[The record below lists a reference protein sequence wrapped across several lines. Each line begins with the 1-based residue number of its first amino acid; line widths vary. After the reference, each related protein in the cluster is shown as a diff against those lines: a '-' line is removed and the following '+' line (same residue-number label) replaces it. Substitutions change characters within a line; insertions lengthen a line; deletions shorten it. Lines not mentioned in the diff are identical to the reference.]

1 MNEKD
6 REMQEVSK
14 KRSILLQGAD
24 DDEDIEEDHDVE
36 MQMAPAAASSTYY
49 SSSANN
55 SSALLTQIVSPS
67 PFHHH
72 NDVATADRYRSALIR
87 VNANPSSDV
96 EAWEAIMNECMSL
109 YRTQLLPLLG
119 LERNKHKEIF
129 QSNPSSTNLVISRD
143 SELEQKLDWVE
154 SCHGNLLKF
163 FPYGV
168 NYIITAVET
177 LLARSALPFE
187 SLAGGEDDFSYGG
200 IVNWYSGMAESQR
213 LASSKIDV
221 IFEAALGVQMD
232 GSPKPISI
240 SMGIE
245 QKSTSDDDN
254 VKTDDDKEED
264 TERLEVMETL
274 AGMCSSSIELWLLY
288 IRKRTR
294 DAKREALLH
303 HSTQSVDPMNPSQ
316 PLIKLTQEGEELIR
330 SWVTGAYETALTHGA
345 AFVYNNHLVWKQYLT
360 YVKSWNIFGSSR
372 PGEALAV
379 IDHTLASKQKELLRS
394 IYQRIIT
401 LPMLGLDGL
410 WMEYEA
416 FEKAQSEQL
425 AAALIAENQPKYQHA
440 RSVYLERNRVYSI
453 HDLKYGRLATP
464 PIDYNFFD
472 TDGVKK
478 DIDEEEYTTKMK
490 EECELLA
497 KWKRRC
503 GYERTNPE
511 RLLPTEL
518 AARIRQ
524 CYKDAICIFMRH
536 VEVWHEWSSWELLN
550 TGSNAGGDTLPLPMK
565 SRNMQLA
572 VGVLSIGEIH
582 IPDSTLL
589 AFAHCQILE
598 SQEIN
603 KRKNAV
609 LSPGEKAI
617 SVMNDF
623 CNRSGNTLG
632 FVLLQ
637 RMVRKYRGIK
647 EARATFATARRQLRV
662 RTEDKIKVSRG
673 EKIVHAVNEDDPSG
687 TVNDESSTLL
697 QDKVNGAI
705 PRKMVRSRDE
715 FNNEKDGNDLDAI
728 QPSSSQSKIGH
739 ITWHLYASHANIE
752 HRMNSSPKIAARIYE
767 MGLRKHRTFLSTPEY
782 VLQYCSLLLE
792 LHDEENL
799 RALLARAISAFE
811 EDNELD
817 NDESDKKLVAMRR
830 AAQKPLWDMMLKFET
845 SFSSRNGNVKAVQSI
860 EARRRKA
867 LYGPNYEDVSGA
879 NAIRESDVGIGAQK
893 ASLNETL
900 IRTDGYDASSRIANG
915 LDRLVDYLEISGI
928 LGQDAASSAMF
939 ILSSILP
946 GSLWKDDGAGSL
958 SDASFRRRKH
968 FLEKMTSFEGFSFS
982 TTATGTV
989 ASTSGRLSS
998 AKERLAQSAAQ
1009 LQNTS
1014 VMAAVQA
1021 SPEWIRGMLMLL
1033 PATIRNYRG
1042 KAPPHLIEAA
1052 LAQIRDNP
1060 LPATRPTDDNEST
1073 AKSNGDSNNK
1083 RMRSSED
1090 GGESSDDEPL
1100 GLGYGSQFRARQKA
1114 RILGSETD
1122 GN

>member
-1 MNEKD
+1 MSTE
-6 REMQEVSK
+6 EVTTK
-14 KRSILLQGAD
+14 KSILLQGAD
-24 DDEDIEEDHDVE
+24 DEEDAEEDHDVE
-36 MQMAPAAASSTYY
+36 MQTAPAVAPSSYN

-55 SSALLTQIVSPS
+55 SSALLSQIVSPS

-109 YRTQLLPLLG
+109 YRTQLLPMLG

-129 QSNPSSTNLVISRD
+129 QSNPSSTSLVVSRD
-143 SELEQKLDWVE
+143 PELEQKLDWVE

-168 NYIITAVET
+168 NYVITAVET

-187 SLAGGEDDFSYGG
+187 SLAGGEDDYSYGG

-213 LASSKIDV
+213 LASAKIDV
-221 IFEAALGVQMD
+221 LFEAVLGVKMD

-240 SMGIE
+240 SVSTE
-245 QKSTSDDDN
+245 QKSAVDDVLTIN
-254 VKTDDDKEED
+254 EHKEED
-264 TERLEVMETL
+264 EERLQAMETL

-303 HSTQSVDPMNPSQ
+303 HSTQSVDPLSPSQ
-316 PLIKLTQEGEELIR
+316 PLLKLTQEGEELIR
-330 SWVTGAYETALTHGA
+330 TWVTGAYETALTHGA

-360 YVKSWNIFGSSR
+360 YVKSWNIFASNRS
-372 PGEALAV
+372 GEALAG

-440 RSVYLERNRVYSI
+440 RSVYLERNRVYSF
-453 HDLKYGRLATP
+453 HDLKYGRLATL

-472 TDGVKK
+472 SDGVKK
-478 DIDEEEYTTKMK
+478 DVDEDEYNSKMK

-518 AARIRQ
+518 AARVRQ
-524 CYKDAICIFMRH
+524 CYKDAICCFMRH

-550 TGSNAGGDTLPLPMK
+550 AGSNTGGDKLSTPLK
-565 SRNMQLA
+565 SRNIQLA
-572 VGVLSIGEIH
+572 VGVLSIGEMH

-589 AFAHCQILE
+589 TFAHCQILE
-598 SQEIN
+598 NQEIN
-603 KRKNAV
+603 TSKSTGI
-609 LSPGEKAI
+609 SPGEKAI

-623 CNRSGNTLG
+623 CSRSGNTLG

-662 RTEDKIKVSRG
+662 RPEDKIKVSRG
-673 EKIVHAVNEDDPSG
+673 ENVGIVTNEADSSE
-687 TVNDESSTLL
+687 TVHEENSTLL
-697 QDKVNGAI
+697 QDKVKGVI

-715 FNNEKDGNDLDAI
+715 FNNEKDHDNHDESD
-728 QPSSSQSKIGH
+728 PSSSHSKIGH

-752 HRMNSSPKIAARIYE
+752 HRMNSSPKVAARIYE
-767 MGLRKHRTFLSTPEY
+767 LGLRKHRTFLSTPEY

-799 RALLARAISAFE
+799 RALLARAISACE

-817 NDESDKKLVAMRR
+817 SDESDKKAVAIRR

-845 SFSSRNGNVKAVQSI
+845 MFSSRNGNLKAVQSI

-867 LYGPNYEDVSGA
+867 LYGPNYEDVSGT

-900 IRTDGYDASSRIANG
+900 IRTDGYDTSSRIANG
-915 LDRLVDYLEISGI
+915 LDRLVDFLEISGI
-928 LGQDAASSAMF
+928 LGQDSASTAMF
-939 ILSSILP
+939 TLSSILP
-946 GSLWKDDGAGSL
+946 GSLWKDDRAGSL
-958 SDASFRRRKH
+958 SDASFRRRKN
-968 FLEKMTSFEGFSFS
+968 FLEKMSSFDGLSFS
-982 TTATGTV
+982 TTGTGQA

-1052 LAQIRDNP
+1052 LAQIRENP
-1060 LPATRPTDDNEST
+1060 LPANRPMDDNEN
-1073 AKSNGDSNNK
+1073 AAAWNNGDSGKK

-1090 GGESSDDEPL
+1090 GGDSSDDEPSANV
-1100 GLGYGSQFRARQKA
+1100 GYGSQFRARQKA
-1114 RILGSETD
+1114 RILGSETE

>member
-1 MNEKD
+1 MSTE
-6 REMQEVSK
+6 EVTTK
-14 KRSILLQGAD
+14 KSILLQGAD
-24 DDEDIEEDHDVE
+24 DEEDVEEDQDVE
-36 MQMAPAAASSTYY
+36 MQMASAAAASSYNA
-49 SSSANN
+49 SSANN
-55 SSALLTQIVSPS
+55 SSALLSQIVSPS

-119 LERNKHKEIF
+119 LERNNHKQIF
-129 QSNPSSTNLVISRD
+129 QSNPSSTNLVVSRD
-143 SELEQKLDWVE
+143 PELEQKLDWVE

-200 IVNWYSGMAESQR
+200 IVNWHSGMAESQR
-213 LASSKIDV
+213 LASAKIDV
-221 IFEAALGVQMD
+221 LFEAALGVKMD

-245 QKSTSDDDN
+245 QKS
-254 VKTDDDKEED
+254 EED
-264 TERLEVMETL
+264 DVVKVDEEKAEDEERLHVMETL
-274 AGMCSSSIELWLLY
+274 AGMCSSSVELWLLY

-303 HSTQSVDPMNPSQ
+303 HSSQSVDPMNPSQ
-316 PLIKLTQEGEELIR
+316 PIIKLTQEGEELIR
-330 SWVTGAYETALTHGA
+330 TWVTGAYETALTHGA

-360 YVKSWNIFGSSR
+360 YVKSWNIFSPNR
-372 PGEALAV
+372 PGEALAG

-453 HDLKYGRLATP
+453 HDLKFGRLATP

-478 DIDEEEYTTKMK
+478 DIDEEEYSSKMK

-518 AARIRQ
+518 AARVRQ
-524 CYKDAICIFMRH
+524 CYKDAICCFMRH

-550 TGSNAGGDTLPLPMK
+550 TGSSTGGDTITTPMK

-572 VGVLSIGEIH
+572 VGVLSIGEMH

-598 SQEIN
+598 NQEIN
-603 KRKNAV
+603 QSKSV
-609 LSPGEKAI
+609 GISPGEKAI

-623 CNRSGNTLG
+623 CTRSGNTLG

-673 EKIVHAVNEDDPSG
+673 ENVANAVNEANPSE
-687 TVNDESSTLL
+687 TVNEENSPLL
-697 QDKVNGAI
+697 QDKDKGVI

-715 FNNEKDGNDLDAI
+715 FNNENDQNDLDVLE
-728 QPSSSQSKIGH
+728 SSSSHSKNGY

-752 HRMNSSPKIAARIYE
+752 HRMNSSPKVAARIYE
-767 MGLRKHRTFLSTPEY
+767 LGLRKHRTFLSTPEY

-799 RALLARAISAFE
+799 RALLARAISACE
-811 EDNELD
+811 EDNEFD
-817 NDESDKKLVAMRR
+817 SDESDKKIVAARR

-845 SFSSRNGNVKAVQSI
+845 TFSSRDGNTKAVQSI

-867 LYGPNYEDVSGA
+867 LYGANYEDVSGA
-879 NAIRESDVGIGAQK
+879 NAIRDSDVGIGAQK

-900 IRTDGYDASSRIANG
+900 IRTDGYDTCSRIANG

-928 LGQDAASSAMF
+928 LGQDTASSAMF

-946 GSLWKDDGAGSL
+946 GSLWNDDGAGSL
-958 SDASFRRRKH
+958 SDASFRRRKN
-968 FLEKMTSFEGFSFS
+968 FLEKMSSFEGLSFS
-982 TTATGTV
+982 ATGTGV
-989 ASTSGRLSS
+989 GASSSGRLSS

-1052 LAQIRDNP
+1052 LAQIRENS
-1060 LPATRPTDDNEST
+1060 LPATRPMNDNENVTSN
-1073 AKSNGDSNNK
+1073 NGDSKK

-1090 GGESSDDEPL
+1090 GGDSSDDEPSTNT
-1100 GLGYGSQFRARQKA
+1100 GYGSFRARQKA
-1114 RILGSETD
+1114 RIIGSAAD